1 MRWTSRRVWTSR
13 SIVSFSSQLL
23 NRWLLLDELW
33 DHAVVLQVIKQQIF
47 NVHVVSLDEA
57 RMFH

>member
-33 DHAVVLQVIKQQIF
+33 DHVVVLHVIKQQIF